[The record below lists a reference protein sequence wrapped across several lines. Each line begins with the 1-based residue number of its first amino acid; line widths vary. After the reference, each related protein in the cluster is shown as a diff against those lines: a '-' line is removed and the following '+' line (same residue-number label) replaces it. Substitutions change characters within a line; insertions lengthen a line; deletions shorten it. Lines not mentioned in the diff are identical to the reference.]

1 MAMARMFRLRD
12 IDFDLCVGHMTLR
25 AHAGHG
31 QVTIGRGWPS
41 ASVWAVVPSRHVRVV
56 DLGCVLGPQALL
68 IDVEFEVS
76 DGPLALLGPSGS
88 GKSLTLRCLLGL
100 APAAARV
107 RGELHLKDGRQV
119 SLADRKGL
127 AALRGRGLTLLP
139 QEAGA
144 SLDPVRTVA
153 AQLRELLKL
162 HGNGDDTP
170 GSLLELVGL
179 RGELLGRYPHALS
192 GGQAQRVALALA
204 LACRPAVLL
213 VDEPTA
219 ALDNLAQQQALT
231 VLQTTCAARDVDL
244 VFVTHDLALAARVCR
259 HAVVIDSGC
268 VVEAGTM
275 AEVVGSPVHVTT
287 RALVA
292 AARRADELW
301 RLVEASGP
309 EDMS

>member
-1 MAMARMFRLRD
+1 M
-12 IDFDLCVGHMTLR
+12 
-25 AHAGHG
+25 
-31 QVTIGRGWPS
+31 
-41 ASVWAVVPSRHVRVV
+41 VPSLHVRVV
-56 DLGCVLGPQALL
+56 DLGCVLGPRALL
-68 IDVEFEVS
+68 IDVGFTVS

-88 GKSLTLRCLLGL
+88 GKSLTLHCLLGL

-107 RGELHLKDGRQV
+107 RGELHLKDGRRV
-119 SLADRKGL
+119 ALADRKGL

-139 QEAGA
+139 QEAAA

-153 AQLRELLKL
+153 AQLHELLEL
-162 HGNGDDTP
+162 HDNRDDRP
-170 GSLLELVGL
+170 EALLELVGL
-179 RGELLGRYPHALS
+179 GGELLRRYPHALS

-219 ALDNLAQQQALT
+219 ALDNLAQQQAIT

-259 HAVVIDSGC
+259 HAVVIDCGC

-275 AEVVGSPVHVTT
+275 AEIFGSPVHVTT
-287 RALVA
+287 RTLVA

-301 RLVEASGP
+301 RLVEAPGP

>member
-1 MAMARMFRLRD
+1 M
-12 IDFDLCVGHMTLR
+12 
-25 AHAGHG
+25 
-31 QVTIGRGWPS
+31 
-41 ASVWAVVPSRHVRVV
+41 RVV
-56 DLGCVLGPQALL
+56 DLGCVLGPRALL
-68 IDVEFEVS
+68 IDVGFEAS

-100 APAAARV
+100 APAGARV
-107 RGELHLKDGRQV
+107 RGELHLNDGPPV
-119 SLADRKGL
+119 ALSDRRAL

-139 QEAGA
+139 QDAAA

-153 AQLRELLKL
+153 AQLRELLKV
-162 HGNGDDTP
+162 HANRDDAP
-170 GSLLELVGL
+170 EGLLELVGL
-179 RGELLGRYPHALS
+179 RPELLPRYPHEIS

-219 ALDNLAQQQALT
+219 ALDNLAQMQAIT
-231 VLQTTCAARDVDL
+231 VIQTTCAARSVDL

-259 HAVVIDSGC
+259 HAVVMDSGC
-268 VVEAGTM
+268 IVEAGTM
-275 AEVVGSPVHVTT
+275 EAIVARPTHFTT

-292 AARRADELW
+292 AARRADDLW
-301 RLVEASGP
+301 QLVDAPGR